1 MKIKKSYIII
11 LVICCCSCLQA
22 QLSEID
28 RLRNEIKS
36 IKTSQSF
43 TPENQNYI
51 DLLLKLSDEI
61 KYSKTDTLRILAE
74 TTSLLSEKINYQ
86 KGKIESLLN
95 FGIFEF
101 YSGNPDQAVLYF
113 EQTLEKSKAFN
124 YPKLSIQALNGIA
137 QVSNVK
143 ADYSNMYLSFVE
155 SLDLAKEIQDKQ
167 SILKMTTNLGA
178 MFSLLKDYDEAQLY
192 YQASV
197 AMFNKDTPV
206 ISRGLLHANLGYLYL
221 KKKETEKALHQLGL
235 SIELLQKIEAKKIL
249 AFAYLTRGE
258 VYILTK
264 DFDKALVNFDL
275 VNTLNE
281 YMIDPKG
288 KADLYYATGITY
300 HNQKKYRLAKQDITS
315 ALELYRSLTLK
326 SGMEKCYRSLYS
338 IHKETGLTKE
348 ALSNL
353 ELASLYADSI
363 SREDQKRDLSLLKA
377 KLAFEESKNKLKN
390 DANLEIDK
398 QRNYIQW
405 VTAGLVCLLL
415 ISLIIFKSSTTK
427 KRLNKELAHK
437 AIILSKKKE
446 ELDII
451 NNNQDKLFS
460 IVGHDLRGPILS
472 LKQLLGLALK
482 NDTDIKHFYKF
493 GPNLK
498 KGVNHI
504 HFTLDNLLNW
514 GLLQMQ
520 GNIYGPTQININES
534 LEEIIDFSKDTF
546 KVKQIKINKK
556 IDSNLNIQADANHF
570 SIIFRNLISNA
581 IKFTPQHGSI
591 NITAS
596 SNQKSTTISVE
607 DTGVG
612 MTPNTTNII
621 LNNTEHFTTFGTDNE
636 HGTGLG
642 LILCKELLKK
652 NQAEIHV
659 SSTLGHGSI
668 FLVSFKKSF

>member
-1 MKIKKSYIII
+1 
-11 LVICCCSCLQA
+11 
-22 QLSEID
+22 
-28 RLRNEIKS
+28 
-36 IKTSQSF
+36 
-43 TPENQNYI
+43 
-51 DLLLKLSDEI
+51 
-61 KYSKTDTLRILAE
+61 
-74 TTSLLSEKINYQ
+74 
-86 KGKIESLLN
+86 
-95 FGIFEF
+95 
-101 YSGNPDQAVLYF
+101 
-113 EQTLEKSKAFN
+113 
-124 YPKLSIQALNGIA
+124 
-137 QVSNVK
+137 
-143 ADYSNMYLSFVE
+143 
-155 SLDLAKEIQDKQ
+155 
-167 SILKMTTNLGA
+167 
-178 MFSLLKDYDEAQLY
+178 
-192 YQASV
+192 
-197 AMFNKDTPV
+197 
-206 ISRGLLHANLGYLYL
+206 
-221 KKKETEKALHQLGL
+221 
-235 SIELLQKIEAKKIL
+235 
-249 AFAYLTRGE
+249 
-258 VYILTK
+258 
-264 DFDKALVNFDL
+264 
-275 VNTLNE
+275 
-281 YMIDPKG
+281 
-288 KADLYYATGITY
+288 
-300 HNQKKYRLAKQDITS
+300 
-315 ALELYRSLTLK
+315 
-326 SGMEKCYRSLYS
+326 MEKCYRSLYS

-534 LEEIIDFSKDTF
+534 LEEIIDFLKDTF

-556 IDSNLNIQADANHF
+556 IDSHLNIQADANHF

-621 LNNTEHFTTFGTDNE
+621 LNNTEHFTTFGSDNE